1 MQQEAPPRKRARRD
15 DLSSM
20 SLAQV
25 VGQERQ
31 LILQKRE
38 RLPALR
44 QKVQELQAIYDQNGL
59 QLPRHLISAHKA
71 LARRLDDLRQEI
83 NHIESGAQERE
94 FEEQVQPFFHAYNA
108 AYGSSDSYKAIAKTC
123 LRHHGDIQPLPGQGT
138 SPNGVMMVNTMNA
151 FVQQEKVS
159 FQASIVREYLVQIK
173 RVAPTVSM
181 HIDDICPKCQLPML
195 IVPLRTIMFCDKC
208 GYMSTFLDS
217 TAAYVAYGEEI
228 DFSSFSYKRIN
239 HFNEWL
245 HQLQGKENITIPQ
258 SNMTA
263 IMKELWSQRIQSP
276 QEVNTK
282 NVRAALKK
290 LNLRNLYKHS
300 ACIVYRLTG
309 VPPIRL
315 TPQIERRCR
324 LMFITMQPAFEKH
337 CPEDRKNFL
346 SYSYCLFKF
355 FQLLG
360 LKQHLHMFTLLKGR
374 DKLVRQDSI
383 MEQICHELNW
393 EFTPSVIV

>member
-1 MQQEAPPRKRARRD
+1 MQQVAPRKRARRE
-15 DLSSM
+15 DLSGM
-20 SLAQV
+20 SLAHV
-25 VGQERQ
+25 VGEERQ
-31 LILQKRE
+31 AIVQKRE

-44 QKVQELQAIYDQNGL
+44 QKLQEQQAIYHQAGIET
-59 QLPRHLISAHKA
+59 PRHLISAHKA
-71 LARRLDDLRQEI
+71 LARRLDALRQQI
-83 NHIESGAQERE
+83 DYIESGVEERE
-94 FEEQVQPFFHAYNA
+94 FETQVQPFFHAYNA
-108 AYGSSDSYKAIAKTC
+108 AYGSSDSYKAIARTC
-123 LRHHGDIQPLPGQGT
+123 LQKHGDVQCLPGQGT
-138 SPNGVMMVNTMNA
+138 SSNGVMMVNTMNA

-159 FQASIVREYLVQIK
+159 FQASIVKEYLVQTQ

-195 IVPLRTIMFCDKC
+195 IVPMRTIMFCDKC
-208 GYMSTFLDS
+208 GFMSTFLDS

-245 HQLQGKENITIPQ
+245 HQLQGKENITIAE

-263 IMKELWSQRIQSP
+263 IMRELWSQRIQSP

-360 LKQHLHMFTLLKGR
+360 LKQHLHMFTLLKGK

-383 MEQICHELNW
+383 MEHICQELNW
-393 EFTPSVIV
+393 EFTPSVPV